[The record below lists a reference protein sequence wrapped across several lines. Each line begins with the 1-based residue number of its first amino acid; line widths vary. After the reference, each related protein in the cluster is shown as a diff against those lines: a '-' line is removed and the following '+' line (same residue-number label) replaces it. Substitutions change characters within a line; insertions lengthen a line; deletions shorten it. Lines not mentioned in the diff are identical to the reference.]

1 MVKYGITNQVI
12 IIWEDRKDILN
23 MKNFMKKLKGKESR
37 DKLIEKYKI
46 DTWVFLIFMIGL
58 ALVALW

>member
-1 MVKYGITNQVI
+1 
-12 IIWEDRKDILN
+12 

-46 DTWVFLIFMIGL
+46 DTWVFLIFFIGIGIIGL
-58 ALVALW
+58 W

>member
-1 MVKYGITNQVI
+1 
-12 IIWEDRKDILN
+12 
-23 MKNFMKKLKGKESR
+23 MKNFMKKLKGKENR
-37 DKLIEKYKI
+37 DQLIEKYKL

>member
-1 MVKYGITNQVI
+1 MGIDGITNQVI

-23 MKNFMKKLKGKESR
+23 MKNFMKKLKGKENR
-37 DKLIEKYKI
+37 DQLIEKYKL

-58 ALVALW
+58 GLVALW

>member
-1 MVKYGITNQVI
+1 
-12 IIWEDRKDILN
+12 
-23 MKNFMKKLKGKESR
+23 MKKLKGKENR
-37 DKLIEKYKI
+37 DQLVEKYKL

>member
-1 MVKYGITNQVI
+1 
-12 IIWEDRKDILN
+12 
-23 MKNFMKKLKGKESR
+23 MKNFMKKLKGKENR
-37 DKLIEKYKI
+37 DQLVEKYKL